1 MSNYKAQKWFNTIY
15 KATIHEVEKLY
26 WLPEVVLPP
35 YNGIY
40 GEAPPERGT
49 FFRRK
54 VCERIGISL
63 VEVYE
68 TVAKSFISI
77 CKMT

>member
-1 MSNYKAQKWFNTIY
+1 MKSKSFF
-15 KATIHEVEKLY
+15 

-49 FFRRK
+49 FFRCK
-54 VCERIGISL
+54 VYERVGISPT
-63 VEVYE
+63 EVYE